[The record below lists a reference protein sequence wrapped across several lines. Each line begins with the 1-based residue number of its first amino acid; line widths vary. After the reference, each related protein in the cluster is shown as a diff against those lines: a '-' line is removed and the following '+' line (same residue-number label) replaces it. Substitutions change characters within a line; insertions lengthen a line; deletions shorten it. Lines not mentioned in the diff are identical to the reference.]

1 MEICSLKDSLKG
13 VRKPK
18 TFVPDDDFQLF
29 RIHGWILLEALKYT
43 NKASC
48 GLDEAQKKVWNDV
61 FLNLKSDKSDIPSE
75 LHHLDRGGMTFP
87 KSSFMPFMI
96 KADLHYKE
104 HTCEENF
111 QRYGQKV
118 GEVTKTQL
126 LYNVELEGEFFRCIH
141 PEETASNIKV
151 TQRIYRDKCMNS
163 GYKSTLIP
171 GLKTPFC
178 CSK

>member
-1 MEICSLKDSLKG
+1 M
-13 VRKPK
+13 
-18 TFVPDDDFQLF
+18 
-29 RIHGWILLEALKYT
+29 EALKYT

-96 KADLHYKE
+96 KADLLYKE

-118 GEVTKTQL
+118 DEVTKTQL

-151 TQRIYRDKCMNS
+151 TSEDIQRQMYEFWIQKYSNTRIKDTFLVAANKLELAKSNKITCDSQNLRD
-163 GYKSTLIP
+163 
-171 GLKTPFC
+171 GLKTAHVAKC
-178 CSK
+178 KSTKT